1 MTSTDSPETLPAM
14 SAIVR
19 DIAGDTVEIVESAV
33 YDAHAEFVSYVCR
46 CVAAGYRVE
55 VCRA

>member
-1 MTSTDSPETLPAM
+1 MPTADDPETFPAM

-19 DIAGDTVEIVESAV
+19 TPNGTTVEITESAA
-33 YDAHAEFVSYVCR
+33 YTAHAEFISYVCR
-46 CVAAGYRVE
+46 CVTTGYRVE

>member
-1 MTSTDSPETLPAM
+1 MTSPDDPTTVPAM

-19 DIAGDTVEIVESAV
+19 DIAGDTVEITESAV
-33 YDAHAEFVSYVCR
+33 YTAHAEFVSYVMR
-46 CVAAGYRVE
+46 CVASGYRVE